1 MNKFMNLPNEVNFIL
16 KKLQKYGQGV
26 LVGGAVRDI
35 LLGYTPED
43 FDFATDLEYS
53 KLIEI
58 FSEFS
63 PKEIGKSFGII
74 QITVN
79 GKFFEIAKFRKDIEI
94 PDCRKKQEI
103 EFTPDLMEDLKRR
116 DFTINAIA
124 WDGKALIYSEK
135 DSLKHIEERA
145 LIFVGDP
152 IKRIKE
158 DPLRVLRMIR
168 FICTKK
174 LTPKY
179 ILSLK
184 NENSISLKN
193 LSKERIRDEFNKIL
207 MSEEVYLG
215 LTLISF
221 LTLWK
226 YILPEMEKCINF
238 NKNNEHNI
246 FNLIKNSPQDLEIR
260 LSALFHDIE
269 KTSCYKRDETAKN
282 WLKEMRYSNQT
293 LENVL
298 ALVKNSMSSLHLQTK
313 KEIKKLIGKIGHEN
327 MKKLFKLMEADIIS
341 TKPPFDFSDLDKI
354 KILYSEIIN
363 QKEAVTVKD
372 LKIDGKDIL
381 SLGFESGKKIGII
394 LNYLLELVLENYSL
408 NEKEKLIEIVKK
420 NKDI

>member
-221 LTLWK
+221 L
-226 YILPEMEKCINF
+226 
-238 NKNNEHNI
+238 
-246 FNLIKNSPQDLEIR
+246 
-260 LSALFHDIE
+260 
-269 KTSCYKRDETAKN
+269 
-282 WLKEMRYSNQT
+282 
-293 LENVL
+293 
-298 ALVKNSMSSLHLQTK
+298 
-313 KEIKKLIGKIGHEN
+313 
-327 MKKLFKLMEADIIS
+327 
-341 TKPPFDFSDLDKI
+341 
-354 KILYSEIIN
+354 
-363 QKEAVTVKD
+363 
-372 LKIDGKDIL
+372 
-381 SLGFESGKKIGII
+381 
-394 LNYLLELVLENYSL
+394 
-408 NEKEKLIEIVKK
+408 
-420 NKDI
+420 